1 MTKYFNH
8 FAAII
13 VTLTIFSCSETNW
26 EENFNYKEKSPFGTY
41 IMHQEINNLFPN
53 DSIITLKKNFRD
65 YLADGNFDSISTANY
80 VCLNYSMNKLE
91 DEGVDS
97 LLSFVSK
104 GNNAFIALEYFSK
117 TFRKKLEFT
126 SNNLSKDSY
135 FYEDLKK
142 LKGQFYLDS
151 LKTETYNFDR
161 NIKRNYFVTYNK
173 NNTTILGFAEIDTEL
188 VPNFIQIK
196 HGKGYFYLHTNPIV
210 FTNYY
215 LLKDENSYINQLLSY
230 LPSRNIIWDPQLR
243 YSKNSD
249 NNKDNTSVF
258 DFFLK
263 HNTLTWFLIVLL
275 VGILLFMLFNT
286 KRKQRPIPI
295 IPKLENT
302 TVAFTQTIASLYLK
316 EQNHKNLVDKTIRF
330 FLEKVRTKYLLN
342 TNRLNTEFIKNLASK
357 SGNEL
362 VNTKYLINTIKT
374 LNKKTEC
381 TQEELFVLQ
390 KMITKFLKK

>member
-8 FAAII
+8 FAVFI
-13 VTLTIFSCSETNW
+13 VSLTIFSCSETNW

-53 DSIITLKKNFRD
+53 DSIINLKKNFRD
-65 YLADGNFDSISTANY
+65 YLADGNFDSISTQNY
-80 VCLNYSMNKLE
+80 VCINYSMNKLE

-117 TFRKKLEFT
+117 KFRKKLEFT

-151 LKTETYNFDR
+151 LRTETYNFER

-173 NNTTILGFAEIDTEL
+173 NNTSILGFAEIDTEL
-188 VPNFIQIK
+188 VPNFIRIK

-258 DFFLK
+258 DFFFK

-275 VGILLFMLFNT
+275 AGILLFILFNT

-342 TNRLNTEFIKNLASK
+342 TSRLNTEFIKNLASK

-362 VNTKYLINTIKT
+362 ANTKYLINTIKT

>member
-8 FAAII
+8 FAAFI

-41 IMHQEINNLFPN
+41 IMHEEINNLFPN
-53 DSIITLKKNFRD
+53 DSIITIKKNFRD

-80 VCLNYSMNKLE
+80 VCINYSMNKLE
-91 DEGVDS
+91 YEGVDS

-117 TFRKKLEFT
+117 NFRKKLEFT

-151 LKTETYNFDR
+151 LRTETYNFDR

-173 NNTTILGFAEIDTEL
+173 NNTSILGFAEIDTEL
-188 VPNFIQIK
+188 VPNFIRIK

-230 LPSRNIIWDPQLR
+230 LPSGNIIWDPQLR

-275 VGILLFMLFNT
+275 VGILLFMLFNA
-286 KRKQRPIPI
+286 KRKQRPIPS

-357 SGNEL
+357 SGNKL
-362 VNTKYLINTIKT
+362 ANTKYLINTIKT